1 MSRFIK
7 NGPDKEM
14 KNAREVRETILTLH
28 EDELDNALWINDLHI
43 VPMTREAEP
52 EIPHEVGAG
61 QLEMFLD
68 LVCSLSTTSAA
79 FFLDITYRN
88 SARTKRHCEAL
99 TELVGTTKGAKWGT
113 VAYIVRQFLRDELG
127 ADIPTKN
134 TTRRRP
140 AKVTAHR
147 SSGPSRWPI
156 SACLIAARILRRS
169 GHGWRGVDR
178 PSPHPSRTSRQGL
191 MAWELAGMA
200 IVRRIA
206 SLITCGACWG
216 SMCPA

>member
-79 FFLDITYRN
+79 FFLDITYN
-88 SARTKRHCEAL
+88 ELSEDEKAL
-99 TELVGTTKGAKWGT
+99 RGTD
-113 VAYIVRQFLRDELG
+113 R
-127 ADIPTKN
+127 
-134 TTRRRP
+134 TRRDHQRRQMG
-140 AKVTAHR
+140 HR
-147 SSGPSRWPI
+147 
-156 SACLIAARILRRS
+156 CLHSQAIPPRRT
-169 GHGWRGVDR
+169 R
-178 PSPHPSRTSRQGL
+178 
-191 MAWELAGMA
+191 
-200 IVRRIA
+200 
-206 SLITCGACWG
+206 C
-216 SMCPA
+216 

>member
-1 MSRFIK
+1 MSRFVK

-52 EIPHEVGAG
+52 EIPMKSGPG
-61 QLEMFLD
+61 NSR
-68 LVCSLSTTSAA
+68 CSSISSAPCRRPRPRSSSTSPT
-79 FFLDITYRN
+79 TN
-88 SARTKRHCEAL
+88 SPRTKRHCEAL

-127 ADIPTKN
+127 AAIPTKN

-147 SSGPSRWPI
+147 SSGTSRWRI
-156 SACLIAARILRRS
+156 SA
-169 GHGWRGVDR
+169 
-178 PSPHPSRTSRQGL
+178 
-191 MAWELAGMA
+191 
-200 IVRRIA
+200 
-206 SLITCGACWG
+206 
-216 SMCPA
+216 